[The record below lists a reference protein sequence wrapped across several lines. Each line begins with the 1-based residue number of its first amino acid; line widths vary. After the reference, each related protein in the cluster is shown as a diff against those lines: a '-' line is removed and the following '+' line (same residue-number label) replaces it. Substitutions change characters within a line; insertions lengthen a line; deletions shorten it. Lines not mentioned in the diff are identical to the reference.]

1 MCYTRD
7 YKNLED
13 KKKKAEGTNVAQER
27 RAGLIKTD
35 RLAVQIPVGDDRA
48 TEIRL
53 QGSGALRLNSA
64 AADVSR

>member
-27 RAGLIKTD
+27 RAGLIYCFV
-35 RLAVQIPVGDDRA
+35 A
-48 TEIRL
+48 
-53 QGSGALRLNSA
+53 N
-64 AADVSR
+64 